1 MKYAITVFKGNDG
14 FPQDERFDSLA
25 NAVRWIKEDL
35 KHFTILEQKRV
46 SYEVSDT
53 TRDDFVVV
61 VVNGDEIVV
70 HPEYKKEV

>member
-1 MKYAITVFKGNDG
+1 MKYAITIFKGNDG
-14 FPQDERFDSLA
+14 FPQDERFDPLGS
-25 NAVRWIKEDL
+25 AVKWIEEDL
-35 KHFTILEQKRV
+35 KHFTALEQKRV

-70 HPEYKKEV
+70 HPEYKKEI